1 MKIVTTVGVL
11 ALLAASAPAH
21 AQSDLP
27 SVSLRPFVMVAEQ
40 SFRASQSFDAVFG
53 ETSQPSWGGGVQV
66 AFWENRIYAQV
77 DASRFFTSGGELVGQ
92 RVFVSNGQA
101 FPLNIPL
108 RAKITPFEVVGGY
121 RFTTVFRGIVPYV
134 GAGFTSYHY
143 TEQSEFAESS
153 ENLDVTHSGFVF
165 QGGAEFRVWRWV
177 ALAGEAQFAHVPG
190 VLGNGG
196 ASLEFGASSSAER
209 DLGGW
214 AGRFVV
220 LVGR

>member
-1 MKIVTTVGVL
+1 MKIVTTIAVL
-11 ALLAASAPAH
+11 ALLTASAPAF
-21 AQSDLP
+21 AQSDEP
-27 SVSLRPFVMVAEQ
+27 SVSLRPFFMVSEQ
-40 SFRASQSFDAVFG
+40 SFRASKSFDAVFG
-53 ETSQPSWGGGVQV
+53 ETSQAAWGGGVQV
-66 AFWENRIYAQV
+66 AFWQSRIYAQV
-77 DASRFFTSGGELVGQ
+77 DAWRFFTSGGELVGQ
-92 RVFVSNGQA
+92 RVFVSDGQA

-108 RAKITPFEVVGGY
+108 RAKITPFEVLGGY
-121 RFTTVFRGIVPYV
+121 RFTNVLRGIVPYV

-143 TEQSEFAESS
+143 TEQSDFAVSS

-165 QGGAEFRVWRWV
+165 QGGAEFRLWRWV

-196 ASLEFGASSSAER
+196 ASLEFGSTSSAER

>member
-1 MKIVTTVGVL
+1 MKTVTAIGVL
-11 ALLAASAPAH
+11 AVLTASVPAF
-21 AQSDLP
+21 AQSDAP
-27 SVSLRPFVMVAEQ
+27 AVSLRPFFTLSEQ
-40 SFRASQSFDAVFG
+40 SFRASKSFDAVFG
-53 ETSQPSWGGGVQV
+53 ETSQASWGGGVQV
-66 AFWENRIYAQV
+66 VVWENRIYAQV

-108 RAKITPFEVVGGY
+108 RAKITPFEVTAGY
-121 RFTTVFRGIVPYV
+121 RFTKVFQGIVPYV
-134 GAGFTSYHY
+134 GGGFASYQY
-143 TEQSEFAESS
+143 TEESDFADAS
-153 ENLDVTHSGFVF
+153 ENLDVTHSGLVV
-165 QGGAEFRVWRWV
+165 QGGAEFRAGRWV
-177 ALAGEAQFAHVPG
+177 AFAGEAQFAHVPG

-196 ASLEFGASSSAER
+196 ASLEFASSSAAER